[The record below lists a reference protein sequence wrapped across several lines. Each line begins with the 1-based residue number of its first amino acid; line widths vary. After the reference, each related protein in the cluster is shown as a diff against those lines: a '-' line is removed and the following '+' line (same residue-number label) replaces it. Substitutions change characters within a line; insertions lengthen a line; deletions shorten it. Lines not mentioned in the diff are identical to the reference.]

1 MNNLNDNNEIQ
12 NVSQCY
18 QQQEEQISQPMIQN
32 YNNYSQIYTY
42 PQQYTYV
49 QSYVGPSVQQQND
62 ILFHSSYPIPNQV
75 IYNTNDNTIDD
86 EYINSIFPQNKTVV
100 PSCDDIEKNMY
111 VRAVNRSELPYYE
124 DNAWC
129 HLKYWEFHS
138 RTGATFRGR
147 SDTIIVDG
155 FCNKDGA
162 KNRFSL
168 GSLTSP
174 ERNVAI
180 SKVLCQIGSGCHII
194 KIGDNIKIQS
204 KCKSPIFIQCPMQG
218 AISGTDPACVYR
230 LSPGSEICIYD
241 NEIFSTMLRR
251 AEGIMGLVNLQQY
264 YQTRI
269 SFIKGWGE
277 NYRRKS
283 ITDSPCWLEILIIKP
298 MLMIDSIMMEI
309 DNPVNDRNV
318 DSD

>member
-1 MNNLNDNNEIQ
+1 MNRLNENEEIG
-12 NVSQCY
+12 NVNQSY
-18 QQQEEQISQPMIQN
+18 HHQQQQVPQPMIEN
-32 YNNYSQIYTY
+32 YNNFGEIPQYIY
-42 PQQYTYV
+42 PQPYPQYIQQYGGGSIPQ
-49 QSYVGPSVQQQND
+49 QSMYHQP
-62 ILFHSSYPIPNQV
+62 YPIGGEIV
-75 IYNTNDNTIDD
+75 YNDNSITRE
-86 EYINSIFPQNKTVV
+86 EYNNPVFPQNRTVV
-100 PSCDDIEKNMY
+100 PSNDDIEKNMY

-138 RTGATFRGR
+138 RTGATYRGR

-180 SKVLCQIGSGCHII
+180 SKVLCQIGGGCHII
-194 KIGDNIKIQS
+194 KIGDNVKIQS

-218 AISGTDPACVYR
+218 GISGTDPACVYR

-241 NEIFSTMLRR
+241 HEVFSRMLRK
-251 AEGIMGLVNLQQY
+251 AEGMVGLINLQQY

-277 NYRRKS
+277 NYRRKC
-283 ITDSPCWLEILIIKP
+283 ITDSPCWLEILVIKP
-298 MLMIDSIMMEI
+298 MLMIDSIMMEM
-309 DNPVNDRNV
+309 DERANDKGV